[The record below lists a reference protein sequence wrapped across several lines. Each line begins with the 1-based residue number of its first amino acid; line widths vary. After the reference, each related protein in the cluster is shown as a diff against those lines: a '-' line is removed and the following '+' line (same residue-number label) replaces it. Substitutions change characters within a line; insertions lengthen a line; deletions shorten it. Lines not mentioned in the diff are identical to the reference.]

1 MRTNNIAAL
10 EYNIDEN
17 WGFYVDIENLKTE
30 SLNNNVNIEPS
41 DNYNY
46 DYDCDYD
53 YNYDYN
59 YDNNNYY
66 NKKYGSE
73 SYNSEIFYMD
83 EDIESNK
90 NKNINKNINT
100 VNDMIMNVSS
110 ATLITAALSCIILF
124 IL

>member
-17 WGFYVDIENLKTE
+17 WGFYVDIENLKPV
-30 SLNNNVNIEPS
+30 SLNNNVNIEPN
-41 DNYNY
+41 DDY
-46 DYDCDYD
+46 DYDNDYD
-53 YNYDYN
+53 ND
-59 YDNNNYY
+59 YY

-73 SYNSEIFYMD
+73 TYNSELFYMD
-83 EDIESNK
+83 EDIEQNK
-90 NKNINKNINT
+90 LIDNYKKNNINT

-110 ATLITAALSCIILF
+110 ATLITAALSCILLF

>member
-17 WGFYVDIENLKTE
+17 WGFYVDIENLNPV
-30 SLNNNVNIEPS
+30 SLNNNINVQPNH
-41 DNYNY
+41 D
-46 DYDCDYD
+46 D
-53 YNYDYN
+53 
-59 YDNNNYY
+59 YY
-66 NKKYGSE
+66 NKRYGSE

-83 EDIESNK
+83 EDIEP
-90 NKNINKNINT
+90 NKNIDNHKKNNINT

-110 ATLITAALSCIILF
+110 ATIITAALSCIILF

>member
-17 WGFYVDIENLKTE
+17 WGFYVDIENMKSV
-30 SLNNNVNIEPS
+30 SLNNNVNIEPN
-41 DNYNY
+41 DDY
-46 DYDCDYD
+46 DYDCDCDCDCDYD
-53 YNYDYN
+53 YNYDN
-59 YDNNNYY
+59 DNYY
-66 NKKYGSE
+66 NKRYGSE

-83 EDIESNK
+83 EDIES
-90 NKNINKNINT
+90 NKNINT

>member
-1 MRTNNIAAL
+1 MRKYNIAAL

-17 WGFYVDIENLKTE
+17 WGFYVDIENLKTD
-30 SLNNNVNIEPS
+30 SLNNNVNIEP
-41 DNYNY
+41 NN

-53 YNYDYN
+53 YDDNY
-59 YDNNNYY
+59 NNNYY
-66 NKKYGSE
+66 NKRYGSE

-83 EDIESNK
+83 EDIESK
-90 NKNINKNINT
+90 KNKNINT

>member
-17 WGFYVDIENLKTE
+17 WGFYVDIENLKPI
-30 SLNNNVNIEPS
+30 SLNNNVNIES
-41 DNYNY
+41 ND
-46 DYDCDYD
+46 DD
-53 YNYDYN
+53 
-59 YDNNNYY
+59 YY

-83 EDIESNK
+83 EDIEL
-90 NKNINKNINT
+90 NKNIDNHKKNNINT
-100 VNDMIMNVSS
+100 VNDIIMNVRS

-124 IL
+124 ML

>member
-17 WGFYVDIENLKTE
+17 WGFYVDIENLKPV
-30 SLNNNVNIEPS
+30 SLNNNVNIEPN
-41 DNYNY
+41 D
-46 DYDCDYD
+46 D
-53 YNYDYN
+53 
-59 YDNNNYY
+59 YY
-66 NKKYGSE
+66 NKRYGSE

-90 NKNINKNINT
+90 NIDNYKNNKINT

-110 ATLITAALSCIILF
+110 ATLITAALSCILLF